1 MKLQFSISELSSYL
15 DEVFPQVVNQY
26 KILALEPG
34 YAKIV
39 QNISSENLR
48 PGRPVFAPTIFSLV
62 DIGMYILLLAH
73 IGKEPLAVT
82 TNCSIDFLHKP
93 NAGEDMVADCSLLK
107 LCSTLIVGEVLV
119 KASRQEDLLP
129 RSSITYFRPK
139 VKSELFLCVY
149 F

>member
-15 DEVFPQVVNQY
+15 DEVFPKVVNLY
-26 KILALEPG
+26 KILSLEPG

-39 QNISSENLR
+39 QNVSSENLR
-48 PGRPVFAPTIFSLV
+48 PGEIVSGPTVFSLF

-82 TNCSIDFLHKP
+82 TNCSIDFLQKP
-93 NAGEDMVADCSLLK
+93 NAGEEMDADCKLLK
-107 LCSTLIVGEVLV
+107 LGRTLIVGEVLV
-119 KASRQEDLLP
+119 KAPKQEDLLA

-139 VKSELFLCVY
+139 V
-149 F
+149 